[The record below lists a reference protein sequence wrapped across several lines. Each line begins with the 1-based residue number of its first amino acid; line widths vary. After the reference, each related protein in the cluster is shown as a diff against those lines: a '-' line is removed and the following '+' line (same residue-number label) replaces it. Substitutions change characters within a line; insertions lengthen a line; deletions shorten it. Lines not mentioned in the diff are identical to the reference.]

1 MQENEILTT
10 LYNGEITAQ
19 DAYDSIYSQTPSLKQ
34 LKRARYL
41 RMRITLPDESAA
53 LNSFLRMLFIFPIP
67 LWLFSFSFN
76 FANKFSKLEEKL
88 GDDINPDEI
97 KTLIKHARGTKIHIV
112 SDDAI
117 IRIDIS

>member
-1 MQENEILTT
+1 MPENEILST
-10 LYNGEITAQ
+10 LYHGEITTQ
-19 DAYDSIYSQTPSLKQ
+19 DAYDAMYKSKPSIKKLR
-34 LKRARYL
+34 RARYL

-76 FANKFSKLEEKL
+76 FTNKFAKLNEKL
-88 GDDINPDEI
+88 GEDVDLEEI
-97 KTLIKHARGTKIHIV
+97 KMLMKHARGTKIHIV

-117 IRIDIS
+117 VRIDIS